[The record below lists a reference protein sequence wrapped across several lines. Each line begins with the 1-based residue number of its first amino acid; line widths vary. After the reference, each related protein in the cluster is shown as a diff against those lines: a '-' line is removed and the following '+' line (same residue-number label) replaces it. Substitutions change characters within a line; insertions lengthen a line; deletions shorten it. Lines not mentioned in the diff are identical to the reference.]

1 MKQFILG
8 GMGHFSIDTYQKLIQ
23 SFLNELI
30 ICIKTFAYRRIL
42 GFFSIPFFLYKFVR
56 LGNNLN
62 IFFYVYI
69 PNLELFI
76 FTFIPPPK

>member
-1 MKQFILG
+1 MKQSILG
-8 GMGHFSIDTYQKLIQ
+8 GHFSIDTYQKLIQ

-30 ICIKTFAYRRIL
+30 ICIKTFAYRGIL
-42 GFFSIPFFLYKFVR
+42 GFFSIPLFLYEFVR

-62 IFFYVYI
+62 IFFYMYI